1 MRSGFP
7 GTVEELNGKT
17 LGVIG
22 YGSIGRETARLAQ
35 AFGMRILALKR
46 DPGQSARR
54 RMVSGGAGR
63 SGGLQFPRSFSD
75 PSTARSCCAE
85 SDYMT
90 VTLPGT
96 KHTRKFIGA
105 REIAAM
111 RPGAYIVNIG
121 RGEVIDETRAHRSA

>member
-1 MRSGFP
+1 
-7 GTVEELNGKT
+7 
-17 LGVIG
+17 
-22 YGSIGRETARLAQ
+22 
-35 AFGMRILALKR
+35 
-46 DPGQSARR
+46 
-54 RMVSGGAGR
+54 MVSGGAAEIRRASIPEKFLGPEHR
-63 SGGLQFPRSFSD
+63 VEML
-75 PSTARSCCAE
+75 AE
-85 SDYMT
+85 SDYIT